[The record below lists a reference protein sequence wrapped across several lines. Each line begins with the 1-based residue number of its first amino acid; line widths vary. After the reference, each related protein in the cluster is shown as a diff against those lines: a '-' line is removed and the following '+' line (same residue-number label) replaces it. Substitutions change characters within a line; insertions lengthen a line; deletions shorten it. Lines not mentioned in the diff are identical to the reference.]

1 MLDLERLLQLDELLR
16 SRYCQ
21 TANTLADE
29 LECNEKTVRTYINYM
44 RDRFDAPIEY
54 SRKQGWHYTNADW
67 RLSSVALTRGEIFAL
82 TLGARMLAAYGGSA
96 YGTELQ
102 SAIEQLVKRL
112 PEQSWVDLHQL
123 VDEHVMFRSGAEL
136 DLDPEVWQILAQA
149 CQKKQQVWMRYATP
163 GKPISARRLD
173 PYILHFSRNNPYVTG
188 WCHKR
193 NMARWFR
200 IDRIQE
206 IKLLDEQFEVD
217 PSFDRQTHVAS
228 AFQHEVGGTPQ
239 EVAIWFDAPTAPYIR
254 ERRWHPTQQIEEHA
268 DSSLTLRIMVRGM
281 NEVKR
286 WVLFYGRG
294 AKVLDPPELVGMVR
308 DEVQG
313 MKHLYRLDNEEC

>member
-16 SRYCQ
+16 TQRRP
-21 TANTLADE
+21 TAQSLGDA
-29 LECNEKTVRTYINYM
+29 LECNEKTVRRYLEYM
-44 RDRFDAPIEY
+44 RDRFDAPIENN
-54 SRKQGWHYTNADW
+54 RKLGWHYTNPDW

-96 YGTELQ
+96 YGKELQ

-112 PEQSWVDLHQL
+112 PEQSWVDLHKL
-123 VDEHVMFRSGAEL
+123 LDEHVMFRSGAEL
-136 DLDPEVWQILAQA
+136 DLDPEVWQTLARA
-149 CQKKQQVWMRYATP
+149 CQQRRQVWMRYGTP
-163 GKPISARRLD
+163 GKPVSERRLD
-173 PYILHFSRNNPYVTG
+173 PYLLHFSRNNPYITG

-200 IDRIQE
+200 VDRIQE
-206 IKLLDEQFEVD
+206 IKLLEEKFEVD
-217 PSFDRQTHVAS
+217 PSFDRETHVMS

-239 EVAIWFDAPTAPYIR
+239 EVAIWFDGPTAPYIR
-254 ERRWHPTQQIEEHA
+254 ERRWHPSQRIEEHSDGA
-268 DSSLTLRIMVRGM
+268 LTLRLVVRGL

-294 AKVLDPPELVGMVR
+294 AKVLGPPELVGMVR

-313 MKHLYRLDNEEC
+313 MKAHYEQGESS

>member
-16 SRYCQ
+16 SRQRQ
-21 TANTLADE
+21 TADSLAAA
-29 LECNEKTVRTYINYM
+29 LECNEKTVRTYLAYM

-54 SRKQGWHYTNADW
+54 SRTQGWYYTNAEW

-96 YGTELQ
+96 YGQELQ

-136 DLDPEVWQILAQA
+136 DLDPEVWQILEKA
-149 CQKKQQVWMRYATP
+149 CRQRQQVWMRYGTP
-163 GKPISARRLD
+163 GKPVSERRLD
-173 PYILHFSRNNPYVTG
+173 PYLLHFSRNNPYITG

-193 NMARWFR
+193 NDKRWFR
-200 IDRIQE
+200 VDRIQE
-206 IKLLDEQFEVD
+206 IKLLDEKFEVH
-217 PSFDRQTHVAS
+217 PSFDRKRDVES
-228 AFQHEVGGTPQ
+228 AFQHEVGGTPK
-239 EVAIWFDAPTAPYIR
+239 EVAIWFDGPTAPYIR
-254 ERRWHPTQQIEEHA
+254 ERRWHPSQRIEEHE
-268 DSSLTLRIMVRGM
+268 DGSLTLRLEVRGL

-286 WVLFYGRG
+286 WVLFYGQG
-294 AKVLDPPELVGMVR
+294 AKVLEPSELVAMVR

-313 MKHLYRLDNEEC
+313 MKAHYGQENSP